1 LEFFNSA
8 KFSKQSFYDYIRILK
23 PAFIRYLKNIS
34 LLIATVALTVT
45 IMMLALPEQNP
56 DVKKPAS
63 SGGAS
68 YDKKTQ
74 EEQAKKNSILRRFI
88 SYNGNQTS
96 F

>member
-1 LEFFNSA
+1 
-8 KFSKQSFYDYIRILK
+8 
-23 PAFIRYLKNIS
+23 
-34 LLIATVALTVT
+34 
-45 IMMLALPEQNP
+45 MMLALPEQNP